1 MTQKAIYKEALPN
14 HMTLPMTALP
24 KGFGR
29 RSSIDSH
36 SQSPRLTSSMKNI
49 LVSGDPK
56 NPDFLLVNKEESYKQ
71 RLNDAKANNNES

>member
-1 MTQKAIYKEALPN
+1 
-14 HMTLPMTALP
+14 
-24 KGFGR
+24 
-29 RSSIDSH
+29 
-36 SQSPRLTSSMKNI
+36 MKNI